1 MPGENPARRP
11 ATAEVVSEQLGA
23 VPLTSGWT
31 AERAEQWWA
40 MHRPQPRDSRPAA
53 DVLLSH
59 EGHELPIGPRVRA
72 RG

>member
-1 MPGENPARRP
+1 VGER
-11 ATAEVVSEQLGA
+11 LGA
-23 VPLTSGWT
+23 VPLTLGWT

-40 MHRPQPRDSRPAA
+40 TYRPQPRDARPVA

-59 EGHELPIGPRVRA
+59 EGREFRIRPRVRP